1 MSAFEQEIDW
11 LKIPALGV
19 MAATHGD
26 WQLWYS
32 RMQSDRFCLSFI
44 DYYFDATVFFDC
56 ATAMQFASAL
66 PDSVGKANFLL
77 RVASQQA
84 KKQDPNLIAAVRAI
98 LPPLNSG
105 NLYARAHPSQ
115 VAADAAVLIRE
126 HDRELAEQL
135 MFESLWYCE
144 KENRITA
151 FHLTCELATRLS
163 HLDNRLAKVLVTPCF
178 EDWSWLFQFDDSIHY
193 ELAPPLLALC
203 AIDTQEAVSRMR
215 GLFSGP
221 LESRPSRKYGI
232 VGGLCRM
239 LLLKSQSLGHPDR

>member
-1 MSAFEQEIDW
+1 
-11 LKIPALGV
+11 
-19 MAATHGD
+19 
-26 WQLWYS
+26 
-32 RMQSDRFCLSFI
+32 
-44 DYYFDATVFFDC
+44 
-56 ATAMQFASAL
+56 
-66 PDSVGKANFLL
+66 
-77 RVASQQA
+77 
-84 KKQDPNLIAAVRAI
+84 
-98 LPPLNSG
+98 LNSG